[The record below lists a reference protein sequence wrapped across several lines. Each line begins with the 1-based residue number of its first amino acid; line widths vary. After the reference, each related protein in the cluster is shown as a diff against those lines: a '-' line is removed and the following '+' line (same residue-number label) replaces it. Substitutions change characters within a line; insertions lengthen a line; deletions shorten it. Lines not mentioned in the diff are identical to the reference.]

1 MNNKKG
7 APEMGNKKHRRRF
20 KNILPAF
27 CLFLAG
33 LWLLLELMGT
43 TTAQAQSWP
52 TITLSPI
59 VGGFSQPTSITH
71 SGDSSSRIFVTEKPG
86 RIRII
91 KNGVLQPTPFLD
103 IAARLGNPGGEQGLL
118 SLAFPPGYG
127 STKNRFYV
135 YYTNPVG
142 TLVIARYRPT
152 ANADVADPNSE
163 EIILTIEHPTYSN
176 HNGGQLQFG
185 PDGYLYIGTGDG
197 GGGGDPLKNGQNPGV
212 LLGKLLRIDVE
223 PVGAPVLA
231 LFKTYLPLIFKSG
244 SSPNYSIPATNP
256 YVGTP
261 GYRGEIWALGLRNPW
276 RFSFDRQT
284 GDLYIGDVGQN
295 LWEEV
300 DFQPANSGGGE
311 NYGWN
316 ILEGLHC
323 FDPAVGCN
331 PPPRY
336 SPPVAEY
343 DHSSDCSI
351 TGGYVY
357 RGPGNS
363 AMQGIYFYGD
373 ICSGNI
379 RGLQR
384 LNGTWFSTLL
394 STAFRISSFGEDQA
408 GNLYAADYS
417 LGVIYQITSL

>member
-1 MNNKKG
+1 
-7 APEMGNKKHRRRF
+7 MGNKKYRGRF
-20 KNILPAF
+20 KNLQPVL

-33 LWLLLELMGT
+33 LWLLLEPMGL
-43 TTAQAQSWP
+43 TTARAQPSLGLLKTYFPLIFRSGPLSWP
-52 TITLSPI
+52 TISLNQV
-59 VGGFSQPTSITH
+59 VGGLTQPTSITH
-71 SGDSSSRIFVTEKPG
+71 AGDNSSRIFVTEKPG

-91 KNGVLQPTPFLD
+91 KNGALQPTSFLEI
-103 IAARLGNPGGEQGLL
+103 IARIGSTPGGEQGLL
-118 SLAFPPGYG
+118 SVAFPTGYG
-127 STKNRFYV
+127 STKNHFYV

-152 ANADVADPNSE
+152 ANPDVADPNSE
-163 EIILTIEHPTYSN
+163 EIILTIEHPTFSN

-197 GGGGDPLKNGQNPGV
+197 GSGVDPLMNAQNPAV
-212 LLGKLLRIDVE
+212 LLGKVLRINVE
-223 PVGAPVLA
+223 SAITP
-231 LFKTYLPLIFKSG
+231 S
-244 SSPNYSIPATNP
+244 NYSIPATNP
-256 YVGTP
+256 YVLTT

-284 GDLYIGDVGQN
+284 GDLYLGDVGQN

-300 DFQPANSGGGE
+300 DFQPANSAGGE

-316 ILEGLHC
+316 IWEGLHC
-323 FDPAVGCN
+323 FDPAVGCS

-343 DHSSDCSI
+343 GHKPDCSI

-357 RGPGNS
+357 RGPGQA

-373 ICSGNI
+373 ACSGRI

-384 LNGTWFSTLL
+384 SNGAWVTTLL
-394 STAFRISSFGEDQA
+394 ATAPSGISTFGEDQS
-408 GNLYAADYS
+408 GNLYLAEY
-417 LGVIYQITSL
+417 GNGTIYQITSP

>member
-1 MNNKKG
+1 MFIKKQKRLIVLSFPG
-7 APEMGNKKHRRRF
+7 
-20 KNILPAF
+20 
-27 CLFLAG
+27 LFLAIAG
-33 LWLLLELMGT
+33 LWVLFGSLGLKS
-43 TTAQAQSWP
+43 AQAQSWP
-52 TITLSPI
+52 TINLSPI
-59 VGGFSQPTSITH
+59 VGGLSQPTSITH
-71 SGDSSSRIFVTEKPG
+71 AGDNSSRVFVTEQPG

-91 KNGVLQPTPFLD
+91 KNGALLPTPFLD

-118 SLAFPPGYG
+118 SVAFPPGYG
-127 STKNRFYV
+127 STRNRFYV
-135 YYTNPVG
+135 YYTNPTG
-142 TLVIARYRPT
+142 TLVIARFRPT
-152 ANADVADPNSE
+152 SNPDVADPNSE
-163 EIILTIEHPTYSN
+163 EIILTIEHPTFSN

-197 GGGGDPLKNGQNPGV
+197 GSGGDPFKNGQNPGA

-223 PVGAPVLA
+223 PVNTPVLA
-231 LFKTYLPLIFKSG
+231 LFRTYFPLIFKSG
-244 SSPNYSIPATNP
+244 PALNYGIPATNP

-300 DFQPANSGGGE
+300 DFQPTNSPGGE

-323 FDPAVGCN
+323 FDPPVGCVA
-331 PPPRY
+331 PLRY
-336 SPPVAEY
+336 SSPVTEY
-343 DHSSDCSI
+343 PHSPDCSI

-357 RGPGNS
+357 RGPGNA

-373 ICSGNI
+373 ICSGTI

-384 LNGTWFSTLL
+384 LNGTWFANLLLTAPFGIST
-394 STAFRISSFGEDQA
+394 FGEDQA
-408 GNLYAADYS
+408 GNLYVADYPGGS
-417 LGVIYQITSL
+417 IHQITSQ